1 MKKIFIGSSIFA
13 LCAFNSNFVLGQDAQ
28 IDALQN
34 EILKI
39 KSEMAKEK
47 SKAYFAKGKGL
58 SIKSS
63 DGKYKFELKGRFM
76 YDFSAI
82 LGGNDAID
90 NPSRADN
97 IGTFGNEFRR
107 ARFSIKGTVGDGW
120 GFAFQPDFAE
130 TVSDNSNTGG
140 KGVDVKDA
148 LIYKKI
154 KGFGQL
160 TAGNAKSAGG
170 MWENTSSNSILFME
184 RPMYNEAAN
193 LAHRAGIHY
202 DTAGAFGKK
211 NPFHLKATFGVGGE
225 GAWRQE
231 QEDSDSVEDRWVV
244 GIAPHYTLNLGK
256 KHTLLVGGHFNY
268 ENLSDGNARDVEAR
282 ANGVHTLG
290 EKIQDGALANVKDY
304 YWGGPQIMYT
314 KGPLYMAAEYVL
326 VRATRTS
333 ANNIKLDGFST
344 TEYDD
349 YEAHG
354 GGIFAHY
361 FISGGANVK
370 INNTKGSISGV
381 KCKAPTGCTAA
392 KVMFEYLNFDDDE
405 LSESG
410 TRGGVVHIGFNHYF
424 NSNVRLMVDAARGL
438 YDGGTGMSTDAL
450 GTNVTHNMTS
460 IQTRLHLKF

>member
-1 MKKIFIGSSIFA
+1 MKKIFIGSSVFA

-47 SKAYFAKGKGL
+47 SKAYFAKGKGP

-154 KGFGQL
+154 KGFGKL
-160 TAGNAKSAGG
+160 TVGNAKSAGG

-211 NPFHLKATFGVGGE
+211 NPLHLKATFGVGGE

-231 QEDSDSVEDRWVV
+231 QEDSDSVEDRWVI

-268 ENLSDGNARDVEAR
+268 ENLSDGNARGVEAR

-290 EKIQDGALANVKDY
+290 EKIQDGDLANVDNY

-314 KGPLYMAAEYVL
+314 NGPLFMAAEYVA
-326 VRATRTS
+326 VRASRVS
-333 ANNIKLDGFST
+333 ANVENATDP
-344 TEYDD
+344 YDD

-354 GGIFAHY
+354 GSIFSHY
-361 FISGGANVK
+361 FFNGGSNVK
-370 INNTKGSISGV
+370 INNTKGAISGV
-381 KCKAPTGCTAA
+381 KCKSPTGCTAA

-438 YDGGTGMSTDAL
+438 YEGGTGMSTDAL